1 MDFAHL
7 RLAAT
12 HDLDGL
18 GCFFDFL
25 GVRSALEREEV
36 AAALDKRQAVLA
48 EDGQPCDGAR
58 DGKVKLLAVF
68 LVARPLLGPR
78 VDAVDAFEAELV
90 DDSLQKVDALIQGIH
105 ERQADI
111 RAEDL
116 ERQAREARACTD
128 IDYRYRSIEQ
138 HGVVGRERIDHVL
151 DCHLVFLR
159 DGSEIHF
166 LIPLHQQ
173 LIVAR
178 ELRELHFAQSQ
189 SKVLSCFLHLISKHH
204 RAPSQSFSCSAS

>member
-1 MDFAHL
+1 M
-7 RLAAT
+7 
-12 HDLDGL
+12 
-18 GCFFDFL
+18 
-25 GVRSALEREEV
+25 

-58 DGKVKLLAVF
+58 DGEVKLLAVF

-78 VDAVDAFEAELV
+78 VDAVDAFEAEFV
-90 DDSLQKVDALIQGIH
+90 DDGLQKVDALVQGIH

-128 IDYRYRSIEQ
+128 IDYRYRPIEQ
-138 HGVVGRERIDHVL
+138 RRIVGRERVDHVL
-151 DCHLVFLR
+151 DGHLVFLR

-166 LIPLHQQ
+166 LVPLHQK

-178 ELRELHFAQSQ
+178 ELRELRFAQRQ
-189 SKVLSCFLHLISKHH
+189 AEVLGRPLHLISKHH
-204 RAPSQSFSCSAS
+204 RSPSQSFSCSAS